1 MTLISRDL
9 RKSIPKTTSKNKSKM
24 MTKVKKIWKD
34 LSIIEKLMKVVIK
47 KFTLKLNQKINP

>member
-47 KFTLKLNQKINP
+47 KFTLKLN